1 MAEQQ
6 LNIKLNVID
15 NATQAFKSVK
25 DTIFSLRTA
34 LLGIGAGSVVKSILN
49 VGSQAQQLRN
59 QFLLLAPSIDEG
71 KRAFEELQKFT
82 AQSPLQSDSIER
94 ASEIVFAFSK
104 NSKEL
109 TDNLFAIQNAAITL
123 GIDIETVARE
133 FSSLSR
139 TGIEGAR
146 ELKRRNLES
155 FLGLRDGVKLSSQE
169 ITKLFLQTFG
179 RGGTFESASDAFA
192 NTFAGATNKFRN
204 SLKQVQE
211 SIAQAGLLDF
221 FTDLVNV
228 FSDLVRNNPEQLSK
242 FVKNF
247 TISLIEGIKSFASF
261 TSRLAE
267 LLKEPFNLI
276 VDSIKA
282 LDDLRRQ
289 FPAVVGEIGI
299 LGFLLLGTRGKV
311 IAIIIGDFLKRLNDL
326 RKLGNDISKDGE
338 LSLDNQKESL
348 IGQFDLYKALE
359 EKAKSR
365 VDAEK
370 TNQEKI
376 EKQKKS
382 VAEIVPL
389 YRQIL
394 SSLSQLNSKTID
406 QLDSVASFA
415 NIANQGISDFSRS
428 IAEIIVLGKSLSG
441 TFKEFLQGILVKILA
456 TTIDYLVR
464 LYIIQPL
471 LDKILGTERDRTKEQ
486 SKQTTQLIENL
497 GINYLDLEVH
507 RQKIEAMREQ
517 NGLLQSQLVLEN
529 GIAGAR
535 AAQAQYGGGGGG
547 GSGFGLGDIISIGS
561 SIFGFAEGGDM
572 KAGQPYTVGERG
584 RELFIPESNGTL
596 IPNHDMMGGT
606 NINFT
611 INATDVKGVKELLLN
626 NRATI
631 TNIVNQALNAKGKSN
646 LI

>member
-123 GIDIETVARE
+123 GLDIETVARE

-155 FLGLRDGVKLSSQE
+155 FLGLQEGVKLSSQE
-169 ITKLFLQTFG
+169 ITRLFLQTFG
-179 RGGTFESASDAFA
+179 RGGTFESASDSFA

-228 FSDLVRNNPEQLSK
+228 FSDLIRNNPEQLGK

-247 TISLIEGIKSFASF
+247 TISLIEGIQSFASF
-261 TSRLAE
+261 TSRLAN

-311 IAIIIGDFLKRLNDL
+311 IAIIIGDFLRRLNDL

-365 VDAEK
+365 ADAEK
-370 TNQEKI
+370 KNEENI
-376 EKQKKS
+376 SRQKKS
-382 VAEIVPL
+382 VADLVPL

-394 SSLSQLNSKTID
+394 SSLNQLNDKTLE

-456 TTIDYLVR
+456 STIDYLVR

-486 SKQTTQLIENL
+486 SKQTVQLLENL
-497 GINYLDLEVH
+497 GINYLDLDIH

-517 NGLLQSQLVLEN
+517 NSLLQSQLVLEN

-547 GSGFGLGDIISIGS
+547 GGFGFGDIFNFAS
-561 SIFGFAEGGDM
+561 SFFAEGGSM
-572 KAGQPYTVGERG
+572 NAGQPYTVGERG
-584 RELFIPESNGTL
+584 RELFIPETNGTL

>member
-1 MAEQQ
+1 M
-6 LNIKLNVID
+6 
-15 NATQAFKSVK
+15 
-25 DTIFSLRTA
+25 
-34 LLGIGAGSVVKSILN
+34 
-49 VGSQAQQLRN
+49 
-59 QFLLLAPSIDEG
+59 
-71 KRAFEELQKFT
+71 
-82 AQSPLQSDSIER
+82 
-94 ASEIVFAFSK
+94 
-104 NSKEL
+104 
-109 TDNLFAIQNAAITL
+109 
-123 GIDIETVARE
+123 
-133 FSSLSR
+133 
-139 TGIEGAR
+139 
-146 ELKRRNLES
+146 
-155 FLGLRDGVKLSSQE
+155 
-169 ITKLFLQTFG
+169 
-179 RGGTFESASDAFA
+179 
-192 NTFAGATNKFRN
+192 
-204 SLKQVQE
+204 
-211 SIAQAGLLDF
+211 
-221 FTDLVNV
+221 
-228 FSDLVRNNPEQLSK
+228 
-242 FVKNF
+242 
-247 TISLIEGIKSFASF
+247 
-261 TSRLAE
+261 
-267 LLKEPFNLI
+267 
-276 VDSIKA
+276 
-282 LDDLRRQ
+282 
-289 FPAVVGEIGI
+289 
-299 LGFLLLGTRGKV
+299 
-311 IAIIIGDFLKRLNDL
+311 
-326 RKLGNDISKDGE
+326 
-338 LSLDNQKESL
+338 SLDNQKESL

-389 YRQIL
+389 YEQIL
-394 SSLSQLNSKTID
+394 SSLSQLNSRTIE

-441 TFKEFLQGILVKILA
+441 TFKEFLQGILVKILS